1 MDVLD
6 QLLKEIGVRSTT
18 EASKKGVWRDG
29 MEVRERERERDRE
42 KEREREREREA
53 GYAPGGRGYR
63 EESERK
69 GVKRGGMSNEIRY
82 SISSD
87 KRNCT
92 FERSSSMLRL
102 SNSVSR
108 FLLLFVQLA

>member
-1 MDVLD
+1 M
-6 QLLKEIGVRSTT
+6 IGKS
-18 EASKKGVWRDG
+18 EAGRAPRG
-29 MEVRERERERDRE
+29 RGYHEG
-42 KEREREREREA
+42 KEREGE
-53 GYAPGGRGYR
+53 
-63 EESERK
+63 
-69 GVKRGGMSNEIRY
+69 KRDGMSNEIRY

-108 FLLLFVQLA
+108 FSFCSCSLRNDQSSSDRFIRRDLSALEARFRFLRYLPSVIKYQK

>member
-29 MEVRERERERDRE
+29 MEVRERERERE
-42 KEREREREREA
+42 IERKREREREA